1 MPDPKDPLFD
11 LSAEMALTEKAIC
24 RGLGVDPELL
34 ALRDETW
41 PGDKDTRGETMAD
54 ELDWTCPVC
63 DAENTDARD
72 DWYASPVVTCQG
84 CMSEIRMEY
93 DEVYDPD
100 EGDEWPFWTP
110 VPVDLRAAVR
120 FLRDRVHDLEEA
132 NRELMGLRD
141 RWLDHY
147 PKAAEAL
154 RGLAAEGGEE

>member
-1 MPDPKDPLFD
+1 MTDPKDPLFD
-11 LSAEMALTEKAIC
+11 LSAEMDLTEKAIC
-24 RGLGVDPELL
+24 RGLGVL
-34 ALRDETW
+34 ALRDEAW
-41 PGDKDTRGETMAD
+41 PGIRDTRGETMAD

-72 DWYASPVVTCQG
+72 DWYTSPVVTCQG
-84 CMSEIRMEY
+84 CGSEIRMEY

-154 RGLAAEGGEE
+154 RGLAAKAAEGGEE